1 MKLSKIK
8 LLAKSKGEF
17 KKWAEG
23 LTNRKHSPL
32 SEEMQ
37 ADFNNSWPVV
47 LDTNDALRGAFV
59 VHWLLVHKNPIIDVS
74 LPFVMGSLTYM
85 QLAAT
90 SVGRPDLAEATQALL
105 QNFTRINQMILNTT
119 EDNTNDD
126 TQEE

>member
-8 LLAKSKGEF
+8 LLSKSKVEF
-17 KKWAEG
+17 EKWANG

-47 LDTNDALRGAFV
+47 ANTNDVLRGAFV
-59 VHWLLVHKNPIIDVS
+59 VHWLLVHKNRIIDVS
-74 LPFVMGSLTYM
+74 LPIVMGSLTYM
-85 QLAAT
+85 QLAAI
-90 SVGRPDLAEATQALL
+90 SIGRPELAEATQALL

-119 EDNTNDD
+119 ESNDN

>member
-8 LLAKSKGEF
+8 LLAQSKVEF
-17 KKWAEG
+17 EKWARG
-23 LTNRKHSPL
+23 LSERKHSPL
-32 SEEMQ
+32 SKEMQ

-47 LDTNDALRGAFV
+47 LNTNDVLRGAFV
-59 VHWLLVHKNPIIDVS
+59 VHWLLVHKNRIIDVS
-74 LPFVMGSLTYM
+74 LPIVIGSLTYM

-119 EDNTNDD
+119 NDN